1 MSSNMPLEFAKT
13 GFGLAS
19 QFMNAC
25 TSSWGKLIDAS
36 QPTPQFWRLMP
47 VLGKTGQRNDPGSY
61 LAAGPFGPGWEYL
74 IDASQRTCLF
84 LDVLRERGNQYL
96 EQISKIAPHV
106 LDFAV
111 EKEDVVMDGR
121 ALERPVNYV
130 LVRIKPP
137 AGKKVDPKNRPVVV
151 IDPRAG
157 HGPGIG
163 GFKAQSEIGMAIE
176 AGYPTYFIG
185 FLPEPV
191 PGQTI
196 EDIAEAEAQFLEKV
210 IELHPEADG
219 KPFVIGNCQAGWAV
233 MLVAAQRP
241 ELFGPILLAGSP
253 LSYWAGVRGKNP
265 MRYTGGLLGG
275 SWLTALTSDLGNEKF
290 DGSYLVAN
298 FEKLNPGNTLW
309 TKQYNLWAKVDT
321 EAPRYL
327 GFEKY
332 WTVHPTLNGE
342 EMQYIVDKLFV
353 GNKLATAEIVTH
365 KGVRIDLRNIKSPIV
380 CFCSWGDNITPP
392 QQALGWILDLYK
404 DVDDIRAHGQTI
416 VYCVHESIGHL
427 GIFVSGKVATKEHQE
442 FAHNIDMIDC
452 LPPGLYE
459 AVIRPKTKQD
469 ANVELGDFIVR
480 FEMRTLDHI
489 RALGCND
496 IADERKFAAVARL
509 SEINLGLYRTFL
521 QPWVKMMVNEQT
533 AEWLHKTHPLR
544 LQYEFF
550 SDANPFMQPVAKL
563 AEQVRTQ
570 RRVASPD
577 NPFVAF
583 QEQMSRMMVTM
594 LQAYGDLRD
603 HTQEAIF
610 HTIYGSPL
618 VQALLDLNATGESPR
633 RRPGREPEERAFVER
648 KIADLKARIG
658 EGGLREAGIRAMI
671 YIDLGDAFV
680 DERGFAVLR
689 RVRTEHKGLPL
700 AEFKQKVREQFFMLL
715 LDEEGAVN
723 AIPAMLPKDPE
734 EKQKGFTVI
743 REIVLAAGEPS
754 EERRRRLARVA
765 GLFGIEAVK
774 PVAASRKKRAAA

>member
-1 MSSNMPLEFAKT
+1 MIYLVEFAKT

-36 QPTPQFWRLMP
+36 PPTPQFWGLMP
-47 VLGKTGQRNDPGSY
+47 VLGKTEQRNHPGSY
-61 LAAGPFGPGWEYL
+61 LAVGPFAPGWEYL
-74 IDASQRTCLF
+74 IDASQHTCLF

-96 EQISKIAPHV
+96 EQISKTAPHV
-106 LDFAV
+106 LDFEV
-111 EKEDVVMDGR
+111 GREDIVMDGR
-121 ALERPVNYV
+121 SLKRPVNYV

-137 AGKKVDPKNRPVVV
+137 AGKTVDPKSRPFVV

-176 AGYPTYFIG
+176 AGHPAYFIG

-275 SWLTALTSDLGNEKF
+275 SWLTALMSDLGHGKF
-290 DGSYLVAN
+290 DGSWLVAN
-298 FEKLNPGNTLW
+298 FENLNPANTLW

-327 GFEKY
+327 GFEKW

-342 EMQYIVDKLFV
+342 EMQYIVDQLFV
-353 GNKLATAEIVTH
+353 GNKLATAEIVTA

-380 CFCSWGDNITPP
+380 CFCSWGDDITPP
-392 QQALGWILDLYK
+392 PQALDWILDLYK
-404 DVDDIRAHGQTI
+404 DVDDIRAHRQTI
-416 VYCVHESIGHL
+416 VYCIHESIGHL
-427 GIFVSGKVATKEHQE
+427 GIFVSGKVAVKEHQE
-442 FAHNIDMIDC
+442 FAHNIDLIDC

-459 AVIRPKTKQD
+459 AVIRPKSED
-469 ANVELGDFIVR
+469 EANADLATGDFIVR

-509 SEINLGLYRTFL
+509 SEINLELYRTFL
-521 QPWVKMMVNEQT
+521 RPWITAMVNEPMV
-533 AEWLHKTHPLR
+533 EWLHKLHPMR
-544 LQYEFF
+544 LQYELF
-550 SDANPFMQPVAKL
+550 SDANPFMRPVAKL

-570 RRVASPD
+570 RRAASPD

-583 QEQMSRMMVTM
+583 QEQMSRMVVTM

-610 HTIYGSPL
+610 HAIYGSPL
-618 VQALLDLNATGESPR
+618 VQALFDLNATDESPR
-633 RRPGREPEERAFVER
+633 RRPGLEPEERAHIEQ
-648 KIADLKARIG
+648 KIAELKARIA
-658 EGGLREAGIRAMI
+658 EGGMREAGIRALL
-671 YIDLGDAFV
+671 YIGLRDAFV
-680 DERGFAVLR
+680 DERGFALLR
-689 RVRTEHKGLPL
+689 RVRAEHKGIPL
-700 AEFKQKVREQFFMLL
+700 AEFKQKLREQFYMLL
-715 LDEEGAVN
+715 LDEEGAVR
-723 AIPAMLPKDPE
+723 AIPGMLPEDRE
-734 EKQKGFTVI
+734 QRQRWFGTI
-743 REIVLAAGEPS
+743 REIMLGAGEPS

-765 GLFGIEAVK
+765 GLFGVEAVK
-774 PVAASRKKRAAA
+774 PVAASRKKSR

>member
-1 MSSNMPLEFAKT
+1 MSSNMPLEFVKT
-13 GFGLAS
+13 GFDVAS

-36 QPTPQFWRLMP
+36 QPTPQFWGLMP
-47 VLGKTGQRNDPGSY
+47 KLGKTDQRNDPGSY
-61 LAAGPFGPGWEYL
+61 LAAGPFAPGWEYL

-96 EQISKIAPHV
+96 EQTSKNAPHV
-106 LDFAV
+106 LEFDF
-111 EKEDVVMDGR
+111 DLVMDGR
-121 ALERPVNYV
+121 SLERPVNYA

-185 FLPEPV
+185 FVPEPV

-196 EDIAEAEAQFLEKV
+196 EDIAKAEAQFLEKV
-210 IELHPEADG
+210 IDLHPEADG
-219 KPFVIGNCQAGWAV
+219 KPFVIGNCQAGWAL
-233 MLVAAQRP
+233 MLVASERP

-327 GFEKY
+327 GFEKW

-342 EMQYIVDKLFV
+342 EMQYIVDNLFV
-353 GNKLATAEIVTH
+353 GNKLATAEIVTSDG
-365 KGVRIDLRNIKSPIV
+365 KRLDPRRIKSPII
-380 CFCSWGDNITPP
+380 CFCSWGDDITPP
-392 QQALGWILDLYK
+392 QQALDWILDLYK

-416 VYCVHESIGHL
+416 VYCIHESIGHL
-427 GIFVSGKVATKEHQE
+427 GIFVSGKVAVKEHQE

-469 ANVELGDFIVR
+469 GNVELGDFIVR

-533 AEWLHKTHPLR
+533 AGWLHKTHPLR

-550 SDANPFMQPVAKL
+550 SDANPFMLPVAKL

-583 QEQMSRMMVTM
+583 QEQASRMIVTM
-594 LQAYGDLRD
+594 LEAYGDLRD
-603 HTQEAIF
+603 QTQEAIF
-610 HTIYGSPL
+610 HTLYGSRL
-618 VQALLDLNATGESPR
+618 VQALLDLNATDESPR
-633 RRPGREPEERAFVER
+633 RRPGLEPEERAYVEQ
-648 KIADLKARIG
+648 KIAELKARIP
-658 EGGLREAGIRAMI
+658 EGGRREAGIRSI
-671 YIDLGDAFV
+671 LYIGLADAFA
-680 DERGFAVLR
+680 DERGFAVIRRLR
-689 RVRTEHKGLPL
+689 AEREDSLPL
-700 AEFKQKVREQFFMLL
+700 AEFKQKLREQFFMLL
-715 LDEEGAVN
+715 LDEERAVR
-723 AIPAMLPKDPE
+723 ALPAMLPEDR
-734 EKQKGFTVI
+734 KQREQVFAMV
-743 REIVLAAGEPS
+743 REIALAPGEPS

-765 GLFGIEAVK
+765 ALFGIEAVK